1 MLGAMNLGLDQ
12 LGFSWPLTHQYQQP
26 FRVSCQ
32 IARAGVAVQLQV
44 DQDQLRRLKA
54 ESSDSAAAATQS
66 SATQV
71 VGIATILVL
80 GSFMNKC
87 KFEEVITNQLLNLYI
102 LSVPFLLSRSG
113 PPPPIFGR
121 QGHHSGGHISSMP
134 PLPPL
139 SILQSPCKAQAF
151 WVLPVVVALKI
162 FTTVTKPPEVTKY
175 FYYILCLFFNICSL
189 ANCNLLDF
197 IKNK

>member
-32 IARAGVAVQLQV
+32 IARAGVAVQQLQV

-87 KFEEVITNQLLNLYI
+87 KFEEVIAKQSLNLYT
-102 LSVPFLLSRSG
+102 LSLLFLLSRYL
-113 PPPPIFGR
+113 
-121 QGHHSGGHISSMP
+121 
-134 PLPPL
+134 LP
-139 SILQSPCKAQAF
+139 SR
-151 WVLPVVVALKI
+151 
-162 FTTVTKPPEVTKY
+162 
-175 FYYILCLFFNICSL
+175 
-189 ANCNLLDF
+189 NLLKVHQIILLCILF
-197 IKNK
+197 VFFSIFVLLPISICQTLSKINEEASS

>member
-32 IARAGVAVQLQV
+32 IARAGVAVQQLQV

-80 GSFMNKC
+80 GSFMKKC
-87 KFEEVITNQLLNLYI
+87 KFEEVIAKQSLNLYT
-102 LSVPFLLSRSG
+102 LSL
-113 PPPPIFGR
+113 
-121 QGHHSGGHISSMP
+121 
-134 PLPPL
+134 
-139 SILQSPCKAQAF
+139 
-151 WVLPVVVALKI
+151 LKI
-162 FTTVTKPPEVTKY
+162 FTTVTKPPECSPNNFILY
-175 FYYILCLFFNICSL
+175 SLCLFSIFVLLPISICQTLSKINEE
-189 ANCNLLDF
+189 ASS
-197 IKNK
+197 